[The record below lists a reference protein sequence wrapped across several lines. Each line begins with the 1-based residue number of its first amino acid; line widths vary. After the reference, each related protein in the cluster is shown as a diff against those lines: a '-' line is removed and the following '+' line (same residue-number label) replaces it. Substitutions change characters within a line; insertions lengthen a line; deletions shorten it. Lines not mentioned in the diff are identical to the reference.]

1 MEPQSDT
8 PQKERHPVKTGCPPE
23 DALQGPVDQIVP
35 SARHFVQKRVMVYV
49 DGFNLYFGMRASR
62 LQKYYWLNVWE
73 MAQRLM
79 RNGHVLAGVRY
90 FSARINRP
98 ADKVARQATYLEA
111 LQSVPQIQITL
122 GKYRSDEARCEQCDH
137 PRWIDN
143 EKMTDVNIA
152 VAMLLDAAHDRFD
165 LAMLV
170 SGDGDLLPVVH
181 AVQSSYIPKEVWI
194 VPPPNRSHPTLLAAA
209 KGRLKLREWILRES
223 QFPDIVT
230 SASGFPLRRPAE
242 WSGSSTP

>member
-1 MEPQSDT
+1 MES
-8 PQKERHPVKTGCPPE
+8 QKERHPVKTGCPPE
-23 DALQGPVDQIVP
+23 DALQGPVAEIVP
-35 SARHFVQKRVMVYV
+35 SARPYVQRRVIVYV

-73 MAQRLM
+73 MSKRLM
-79 RNGHVLAGVRY
+79 RSGHVLAGVRY

-111 LQSVPQIQITL
+111 LQAVPDIEITL
-122 GKYRSDEARCEQCDH
+122 GKYRSDEARCERCCH

-152 VAMLLDAAHDRFD
+152 VAMLLDAAEDRFD
-165 LAMLV
+165 IAMLV
-170 SGDGDLLPVVH
+170 SGDGDLLPLIQ
-181 AVQSSYIPKEVWI
+181 AVQAKYAPKEVWV
-194 VPPPNRSHPTLLAAA
+194 VPPPNRSHPALLNAA

-223 QFPDIVT
+223 QFTQTVLST
-230 SASGFPLRRPAE
+230 SGYPLVRPSE
-242 WSGSSTP
+242 WTDQTS